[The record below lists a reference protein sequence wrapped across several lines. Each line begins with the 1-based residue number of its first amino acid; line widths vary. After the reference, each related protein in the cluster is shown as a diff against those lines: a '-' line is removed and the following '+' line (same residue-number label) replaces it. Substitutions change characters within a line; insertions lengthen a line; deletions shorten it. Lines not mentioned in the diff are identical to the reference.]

1 MYEGKTSGRNQEHD
15 VEALLIR
22 MEEAV
27 SSARNVPF
35 SDNCMVDREEMLL
48 LLSMIRENLP
58 GELKQAR
65 WLLQQNKQ
73 LIAEARKEAEN
84 IMRETESRMA
94 RMVDEHEIT
103 QQARQQAA
111 QIIEDADIN
120 SRQIRGGAWSM
131 PATSWVL
138 LKRIL
143 QKCLLPCK
151 KTRSRLNKIYFY
163 RSIFCKW
170 YIGFEK
176 STPL

>member
-1 MYEGKTSGRNQEHD
+1 MYESKPAGKGQEHD
-15 VEALLIR
+15 IEALLIR

-27 SSARNVPF
+27 STARSVPF

-48 LLSMIRENLP
+48 LLSMIREGLP
-58 GELKQAR
+58 SELKQAR

-111 QIIEDADIN
+111 EILDNAEQN
-120 SRQIRGGAWSM
+120 SRQIRSGAM
-131 PATSWVL
+131 DYA
-138 LKRIL
+138 KNIL
-143 QKCLLPCK
+143 GTVEEDLTEMLVTLQRNK
-151 KTRSRLNKIYFY
+151 KTLK
-163 RSIFCKW
+163 
-170 YIGFEK
+170 
-176 STPL
+176 